1 MRYDDT
7 ESEGVYFRSSSRLF
21 RLNGDWFFA
30 SREGDLGPFR
40 TEQEA
45 EVELSRHVEAGKL
58 RGAINPKLRPKEK
71 FEIVSDQPAES
82 AYKQT
87 GKMLRLAG
95 FDKTSLTV
103 FRERAS
109 SRG

>member
-7 ESEGVYFRSSSRLF
+7 DREGVYFRSSSRLF

-45 EVELSRHVEAGKL
+45 EVELARHVEAGKL
-58 RGAINPKLRPKEK
+58 RGTISPKLRPKDK
-71 FEIVSDQPAES
+71 FEIVSAQPAETIYQS
-82 AYKQT
+82 T
-87 GKMLRLAG
+87 GKKLRLAG
-95 FDKTSLTV
+95 FDKTSLSE
-103 FRERAS
+103 FRQRAS
-109 SRG
+109 SRA